1 MIVVTKQA
9 LNNIIREL
17 GELGAN
23 LAYEQRGAMKNG
35 ANDIV
40 AATTDELAVLQEL
53 VSVCEK
59 AQQKTKPITVYLT
72 SV

>member
-9 LNNIIREL
+9 LNNIRREL
-17 GELGAN
+17 GKLGAN
-23 LAYEQRGAMKNG
+23 LAYEQRMARKDG

-40 AATTDELAVLQEL
+40 AATTDELTVLQEL

-59 AQQKTKPITVYLT
+59 AQQNNKPITVYLT

>member
-23 LAYEQRGAMKNG
+23 LAYEQRVAMKNG

-40 AATTDELAVLQEL
+40 AATADELTVLQEL

-59 AQQKTKPITVYLT
+59 AQQNNKPITVYLT

>member
-17 GELGAN
+17 GKLGAT
-23 LAYEQRGAMKNG
+23 LVYEQRMAMKNG

-40 AATTDELAVLQEL
+40 AATTNELTILREL
-53 VSVCEK
+53 VNICEK
-59 AQQKTKPITVYLT
+59 A
-72 SV
+72 

>member
-9 LNNIIREL
+9 LNNSIREL
-17 GELGAN
+17 ENLGAN
-23 LAYEQRGAMKNG
+23 RAYEQRVAMKNG
-35 ANDIV
+35 ANGIV
-40 AATTDELAVLQEL
+40 AATTNELAVLQEL

>member
-9 LNNIIREL
+9 LNNIIRDL
-17 GELGAN
+17 GELQAN
-23 LAYEQRGAMKNG
+23 LTYEQRMARKDG

-40 AATTDELAVLQEL
+40 AATANELTVLQEL

-59 AQQKTKPITVYLT
+59 AQQNNKPITVYLT